1 MEMLEDR
8 AKDARRET
16 GMIDPYMAG
25 KMADYTQGELARS
38 RGRRDWKT
46 LFTGSRSKSGR

>member
-1 MEMLEDR
+1 
-8 AKDARRET
+8 
-16 GMIDPYMAG
+16 MIDPYMAG

-46 LFTGSRSKSGR
+46 LFTGSRSKPRR